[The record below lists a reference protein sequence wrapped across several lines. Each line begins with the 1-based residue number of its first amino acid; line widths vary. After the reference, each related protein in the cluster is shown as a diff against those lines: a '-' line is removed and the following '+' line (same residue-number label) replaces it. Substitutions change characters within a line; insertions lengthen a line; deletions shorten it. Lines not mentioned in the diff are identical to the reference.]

1 MGGRKCSMKQKDLA
15 EEYAN
20 ERLQGRLSGNEISFS
35 ENRVFTEEDIKAA
48 FNAGRESVVESLPE
62 LKWNN
67 EDRFG
72 DFCECTEEGYSNT
85 PFGIYSI
92 LQWYNSPDI
101 AIYFA
106 GEHFKSNFQSVEQAK
121 LAANEDYKK
130 RIKQA
135 LGL

>member
-1 MGGRKCSMKQKDLA
+1 MENKDLA
-15 EEYAN
+15 KNYLGKILESAIYFKK
-20 ERLQGRLSGNEISFS
+20 GNFPDMPLYNQKSII
-35 ENRVFTEEDIKAA
+35 DA
-48 FNAGRESVVESLPE
+48 FNAGRKSVVENMPE
-62 LKWNN
+62 LKWNE

-106 GEHFKSNFQSVEQAK
+106 GELFKSNFQSVEHAK
-121 LAANEDYKK
+121 QAANEDYKK

>member
-1 MGGRKCSMKQKDLA
+1 MENKDLTK
-15 EEYAN
+15 EYAKKAYYEKLN
-20 ERLQGRLSGNEISFS
+20 KEHVIWRDKVFNACDIS
-35 ENRVFTEEDIKAA
+35 KA
-48 FNAGRESVVESLPE
+48 FNAGRESVVENMPE
-62 LKWNN
+62 LKWNE

-106 GEHFKSNFQSVEQAK
+106 GELFKSNFQSVEHAK
-121 LAANEDYKK
+121 QAANEDYKK

>member
-1 MGGRKCSMKQKDLA
+1 MKQKDLA
-15 EEYAN
+15 EKYAD
-20 ERLQGRLSGNEISFS
+20 LQYKIQQDTPEESPDLSKGIFGH
-35 ENRVFTEEDIKAA
+35 ENIVNA
-48 FNAGRESVVESLPE
+48 FNAGRESVVENIPGLE
-62 LKWNN
+62 WNE

-72 DFCECTEEGYSNT
+72 DFCECTEEGYSQT

-121 LAANEDYKK
+121 QAANDDYKK